1 MSLIGAFN
9 AGLTSILTTQ
19 KAVEITGNNIA
30 NVNTPGYSRQIAR
43 LSPNSA
49 INIQGHLIGQG
60 VKLQEITREYD
71 QFISGQL
78 VNQNNILGQESARNG
93 PLAELERVLNIG
105 NNSLASDIENFFGAW
120 HDLSQNPSGHVER
133 DRVLYEG
140 KNLLDSFEQTQAEL
154 AQIRQ
159 NINISLSGKVDEINF
174 KLKEIASLNED
185 IQSKETLGH
194 VANLDR
200 DKRDMLVNDISKLLG
215 AQVYQA
221 GAGQIGIQLP
231 GGVPLV
237 EGNYAAD
244 FKSNYEGDSLNFQVK
259 MGDVTVKVNNSNFGG
274 EIRGFLDIRDDFV
287 SKLAQNLDNLQY
299 SLITN
304 VNNLHEAGYDLNG
317 QTGQSF
323 FSKPLSY
330 VSETSFANH
339 PDDITEPPESNRF
352 KTGSININGVSIEIN
367 DENNSLNGI
376 RDAINDSNAGVLASV
391 VYDGNSYR
399 MNLTPKTQGNAVT
412 FTSNLTSGPGLLN
425 FINEDGDGEF
435 FDEIPGFDKAI
446 VNLTSTDQIAAARLT
461 RGAPGDNGNA
471 LAIND
476 LFTSQV
482 VNGKET
488 FVENYGRLVSTLGT
502 ESKRNTMAFGGAT
515 DTLTQLE
522 NMRES
527 IVGVSIEQEIINL
540 TLFQK
545 GFEAAATYVS
555 TVDEMIA
562 TVLNLRR

>member
-1 MSLIGAFN
+1 MSLIGALN

-43 LSPNSA
+43 LSPNPA

-78 VNQNNILGQESARNG
+78 VSQNNILGQESAKNG

-140 KNLLDSFEQTQAEL
+140 KNLLDSFEQTQGEL

-244 FKSNYEGDSLNFQVK
+244 FKSYYEGDSLNFQVK
-259 MGDVTVKVNNSNFGG
+259 MGDVTVKVNKSNFGG

-287 SKLAQNLDNLQY
+287 PKLAQNLDALQY

-330 VSETSFANH
+330 VSETSFTNH

-352 KTGSININGVSIEIN
+352 KTGSININ
-367 DENNSLNGI
+367 
-376 RDAINDSNAGVLASV
+376 
-391 VYDGNSYR
+391 
-399 MNLTPKTQGNAVT
+399 
-412 FTSNLTSGPGLLN
+412 
-425 FINEDGDGEF
+425 
-435 FDEIPGFDKAI
+435 
-446 VNLTSTDQIAAARLT
+446 
-461 RGAPGDNGNA
+461 
-471 LAIND
+471 
-476 LFTSQV
+476 
-482 VNGKET
+482 
-488 FVENYGRLVSTLGT
+488 
-502 ESKRNTMAFGGAT
+502 
-515 DTLTQLE
+515 
-522 NMRES
+522 
-527 IVGVSIEQEIINL
+527 
-540 TLFQK
+540 
-545 GFEAAATYVS
+545 
-555 TVDEMIA
+555 
-562 TVLNLRR
+562 